1 MKITLNQVSA
11 LQKIK
16 VDDAI
21 STSERSSHTVLQG
34 QRLSYQVVI
43 GTKGIREKT
52 RRIWIESPLKDY
64 IRLYRVKEVIVDVP
78 SRELVS
84 DEDYLLT
91 SAGNLPDVLIPL
103 ELQGNYA
110 ALSGD
115 NVVIWVKIDIP
126 KTMTA
131 GSYPVKFFIETA
143 LEEGDEPYASID
155 TEVRVI
161 PSPLPEQ
168 KRIASYL
175 DKVTEKVD
183 EVIAKRK
190 AELER
195 LEAAKRSIICE
206 CVTGKRVVSR

>member
-11 LQKIK
+11 LQKIR

-21 STSERSSHTVLQG
+21 NASERSSHTVLQG

-91 SAGNLPDVLIPL
+91 SAGNLPDVLVPL

-126 KTMTA
+126 KM
-131 GSYPVKFFIETA
+131 KFH
-143 LEEGDEPYASID
+143 L
-155 TEVRVI
+155 
-161 PSPLPEQ
+161 PSFL
-168 KRIASYL
+168 YL
-175 DKVTEKVD
+175 RFSFCFLLQGHIFFHTFYKYLC
-183 EVIAKRK
+183 IF
-190 AELER
+190 
-195 LEAAKRSIICE
+195 
-206 CVTGKRVVSR
+206 